1 MEVSSVMWN
10 PVLKTSNNKSS
21 TVTIVLLLWWIK
33 RISCIQ
39 DTPYIRPCKLDCS
52 IPAADDLKY
61 RQSFLAVLLITA
73 LLFSLSFNVFAS
85 EAIKVKTTPY
95 KDITINVRH
104 TLGGAV
110 PAENN
115 SSLSAQ
121 ISAVIEQF
129 HVDTGYEVKKGDL
142 LVTLNCK
149 ENRLKLKQAS
159 ANLNAEKA
167 QLTNAKSQ
175 FIQAKKL
182 NKQGNISKEIY
193 NQREAEENRLKATVE
208 NRKAAKS
215 LAQINVDRC
224 QIKAPFDGYITRR
237 DASVGEL
244 TQPGTALLQLISKT
258 NNIVEVK
265 INNRLLNS
273 FSQGKNY
280 QFVFNNKSYAL
291 KVEFILPVLDK
302 ATRNHIA
309 RLSFVS
315 EHAITGS
322 VGKVKW
328 QDAISS
334 IPSSY
339 IVLRNKKLGVLIAE
353 NTGTDKSRAKFIEI
367 ENAQEGQPASFTLD
381 DETQIITKGRFNV
394 KHGDALKITN

>member
-1 MEVSSVMWN
+1 MI
-10 PVLKTSNNKSS
+10 NNNLIAPAA
-21 TVTIVLLLWWIK
+21 TPAFIK
-33 RISCIQ
+33 R
-39 DTPYIRPCKLDCS
+39 
-52 IPAADDLKY
+52 
-61 RQSFLAVLLITA
+61 LIILTA
-73 LLFSLSFNVFAS
+73 LFFSLSHNVTAS
-85 EAIKVKTTPY
+85 EEIKVKTAPY
-95 KDITINVRH
+95 KDIAINVTH
-104 TLGGAV
+104 TLGGVV

-115 SSLSAQ
+115 SSISAQ

-129 HVDTGYEVKKGDL
+129 HADTGYEVVKGGL

-149 ENRLKLKQAS
+149 ENRLRLKQAD
-159 ANLNAEKA
+159 ANLKAEEA

-175 FIQAKKL
+175 FSQAKKL
-182 NKQGNISKEIY
+182 NRQGNISKEIY

-208 NRKAAKS
+208 NRKAARS
-215 LAQINVDRC
+215 LAQVNVDRC
-224 QIKAPFDGYITRR
+224 QIKAPFDGYITKR

-244 TQPGTALLQLISKT
+244 TQPGTALLQLVSKT

-265 INNRLLNS
+265 INNRLLSS
-273 FSQGKNY
+273 FSQGKNH

-328 QDAISS
+328 QDAVSS

-339 IVLRNKKLGVLIAE
+339 IMLRDKKLGILIAE
-353 NTGTDKSRAKFIEI
+353 KNTAKFIEI
-367 ENAQEGQPASFTLD
+367 KNAREGQPATVTLD
-381 DETQIITKGRFNV
+381 DQTQIITNGRFNV
-394 KHGDALKITN
+394 RHGDALQINN

>member
-1 MEVSSVMWN
+1 MWN
-10 PVLKTSNNKSS
+10 PALKTSNNKSS
-21 TVTIVLLLWWIK
+21 NTDNNIIK
-33 RISCIQ
+33 
-39 DTPYIRPCKLDCS
+39 
-52 IPAADDLKY
+52 PAAINQLV
-61 RQSFLAVLLITA
+61 VLTA
-73 LLFSLSFNVFAS
+73 LLFSLSLNATASEAIS
-85 EAIKVKTTPY
+85 EAIKVKTRPY
-95 KDITINVRH
+95 KDIAINVTH
-104 TLGGAV
+104 SLGGVV
-110 PAENN
+110 PAEHN
-115 SSLSAQ
+115 SSISAQ
-121 ISAVIEQF
+121 ISAIIEQF
-129 HVDTGYEVKKGDL
+129 HADTGHEVKKGGL

-159 ANLNAEKA
+159 ANLKAEKA
-167 QLTNAKSQ
+167 QLTNASSQ

-208 NRKAAKS
+208 NKKAAKS
-215 LAQINVDRC
+215 LAQVNVDRC

-244 TQPGTALLQLISKT
+244 TQPGTALLQLVSKT

-280 QFVFNNKSYAL
+280 HFVFNNKSYAL

-309 RLSFVS
+309 RLSFVD

-322 VGKVKW
+322 VGKIKW
-328 QDAISS
+328 QDATSS

-339 IVLRNKKLGVLIAE
+339 IVLRNKKLGILIAE
-353 NTGTDKSRAKFIEI
+353 NNTAKFIEI
-367 ENAQEGQPASFTLD
+367 ENAREGQPASFSLD

-394 KHGDALKITN
+394 RHGDTLQINN

>member
-1 MEVSSVMWN
+1 MEASSVMWN

-39 DTPYIRPCKLDCS
+39 DTPYIRRCRPDCS
-52 IPAADDLKY
+52 IPAADDLEY
-61 RQSFLAVLLITA
+61 RPSFLAILLITA
-73 LLFSLSFNVFAS
+73 VLFSLSFNVFAS

-129 HVDTGYEVKKGDL
+129 HVDTGYKVKKGDL

-280 QFVFNNKSYAL
+280 QFVFNNK
-291 KVEFILPVLDK
+291 
-302 ATRNHIA
+302 
-309 RLSFVS
+309 
-315 EHAITGS
+315 

-367 ENAQEGQPASFTLD
+367 ENAREGQPASFTLD

-394 KHGDALKITN
+394 KHGDALQINN

>member
-1 MEVSSVMWN
+1 MTRSKHACTTDASSAMWN
-10 PVLKTSNNKSS
+10 PVLKKSNRLIFLS
-21 TVTIVLLLWWIK
+21 TLFLTLPHSLL
-33 RISCIQ
+33 
-39 DTPYIRPCKLDCS
+39 
-52 IPAADDLKY
+52 
-61 RQSFLAVLLITA
+61 
-73 LLFSLSFNVFAS
+73 AS
-85 EAIKVKTTPY
+85 DAIKVETTSY
-95 KDITINVRH
+95 KDMAINITH

-115 SSLSAQ
+115 SRISAQ
-121 ISAVIEQF
+121 ISAVIDQF

-142 LVTLNCK
+142 LVTLDCK
-149 ENRLKLKQAS
+149 ENHLKLKQAN
-159 ANLNAEKA
+159 ANLKAEKA

-175 FIQAKKL
+175 YSQAKKL

-193 NQREAEENRLKATVE
+193 NQREAEESRLKATVE
-208 NRKAAKS
+208 HRSAARS
-215 LAQINVDRC
+215 LAQVNVDRC
-224 QIKAPFDGYITRR
+224 QIKAPFDGYITKRV
-237 DASVGEL
+237 ASVGEL
-244 TQPGTALLQLISKT
+244 TQPGTVLLQLVSKT

-273 FSQGKNY
+273 FSKGKNY
-280 QFVFNNKSYAL
+280 QFVFNDKSYAL

-309 RLSFVS
+309 RLNFVS

-339 IVLRNKKLGVLIAE
+339 IVLRDKKLGILIAE
-353 NTGTDKSRAKFIEI
+353 SNTAKFIEI
-367 ENAQEGQPASFTLD
+367 KNAREGQPASFTLD
-381 DETQIITKGRFNV
+381 DNTQIITKGRFNV
-394 KHGDALKITN
+394 RDGDTLLVGN